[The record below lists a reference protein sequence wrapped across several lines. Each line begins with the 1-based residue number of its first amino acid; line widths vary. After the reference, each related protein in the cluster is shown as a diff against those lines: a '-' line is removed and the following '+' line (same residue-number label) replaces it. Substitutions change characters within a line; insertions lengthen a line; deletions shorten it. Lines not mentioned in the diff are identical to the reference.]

1 MADHCACFHNKLCFS
16 GDMIVTFCLFFY
28 FVYKESPLL
37 GATQTPVS
45 KLLKKVENV
54 NTGSVMSIPKHH
66 KKVSY
71 REIWVGWKQINKY
84 LMVQDVNIDL

>member
-1 MADHCACFHNKLCFS
+1 M
-16 GDMIVTFCLFFY
+16 
-28 FVYKESPLL
+28 YKESPLL

-71 REIWVGWKQINKY
+71 REICWLKTDNKY
-84 LMVQDVNIDL
+84 LMVKDVNIDL